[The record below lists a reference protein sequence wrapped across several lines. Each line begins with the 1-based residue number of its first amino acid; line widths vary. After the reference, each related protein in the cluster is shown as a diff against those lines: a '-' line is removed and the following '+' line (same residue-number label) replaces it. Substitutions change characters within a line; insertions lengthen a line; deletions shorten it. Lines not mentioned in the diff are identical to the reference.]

1 MAVDKTYALQTKCKT
16 CFGGPRMILQAHWK
30 NTFPKKGFGFLLPS
44 ETPPGLVKDHTF
56 AAFFSAPFPNHLIA
70 FPNYR
75 LPTITSS
82 VSSSSQDPPFHTVQE
97 RSVLRFFLKSI
108 EEKEILTAKHTLNT
122 QQSRQ
127 SWNHWTTYG
136 MVHTSYLSFF
146 LHGHYFWL
154 NFSPHNSA

>member
-1 MAVDKTYALQTKCKT
+1 MERYFLIRFW
-16 CFGGPRMILQAHWK
+16 FGVIPPPQ
-30 NTFPKKGFGFLLPS
+30 FGKRPDFLL
-44 ETPPGLVKDHTF
+44 H
-56 AAFFSAPFPNHLIA
+56 FFSAPFPNHLIA

-127 SWNHWTTYG
+127 S
-136 MVHTSYLSFF
+136 
-146 LHGHYFWL
+146 
-154 NFSPHNSA
+154 

>member
-1 MAVDKTYALQTKCKT
+1 MERYFLIRFWFGVIPPLFCKRPVFY
-16 CFGGPRMILQAHWK
+16 CI
-30 NTFPKKGFGFLLPS
+30 
-44 ETPPGLVKDHTF
+44 
-56 AAFFSAPFPNHLIA
+56 FSAPFPNHLIA

-127 SWNHWTTYG
+127 S
-136 MVHTSYLSFF
+136 
-146 LHGHYFWL
+146 
-154 NFSPHNSA
+154 